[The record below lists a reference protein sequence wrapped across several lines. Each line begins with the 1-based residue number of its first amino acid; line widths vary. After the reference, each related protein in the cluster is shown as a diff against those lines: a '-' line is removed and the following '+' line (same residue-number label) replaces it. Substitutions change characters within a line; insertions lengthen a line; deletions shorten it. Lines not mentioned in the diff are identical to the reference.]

1 MLLPP
6 QQGRAPSIVG
16 DMRVSLLMVVAL
28 AACSSGGGSAPI
40 QPATADIPKVSPTA
54 SAAPVASSTASPRPS
69 EAPLRFVWTDFHF
82 EVGTS
87 VMEVDET
94 QVIEVF
100 SDHRMKVDAKGQR
113 YTELFHRRAS
123 YVLSAAE
130 AARLRGALTADAF
143 WALDAR
149 YMHPGIEDG
158 TTQTFTVSVGDRKKD
173 VYCYHQWPEPVAE
186 VKRVLR
192 DVREAHEAE
201 RKAAPEVG
209 PEDVERAEQRAN
221 EAAKRAGRKMP

>member
-1 MLLPP
+1 MLLPS

-16 DMRVSLLMVVAL
+16 AMRVSLFMVVAL

-54 SAAPVASSTASPRPS
+54 SGAPVASSPASPLPAA
-69 EAPLRFVWTDFHF
+69 APLRFVWTDFHF
-82 EVGTS
+82 EAGTS
-87 VMEVDET
+87 VMEIEGNR
-94 QVIEVF
+94 VIETF
-100 SDHRMKVDAKGQR
+100 SDRRMKVGAKGEQ
-113 YTELFHRRAS
+113 YSELFHRRAS
-123 YVLSAAE
+123 YALSAVE
-130 AARLRGALTADAF
+130 AAQLRGALTADAF
-143 WALDAR
+143 WALEAR

-158 TTQTFTVSVGDRKKD
+158 VTQTFTVSVGDRTKD
-173 VYCYHQWPEPVAE
+173 VYCYHQWPEPVVE

-192 DVREAHEAE
+192 EVREAHEAE
-201 RKAAPEVG
+201 RTTAPEVG